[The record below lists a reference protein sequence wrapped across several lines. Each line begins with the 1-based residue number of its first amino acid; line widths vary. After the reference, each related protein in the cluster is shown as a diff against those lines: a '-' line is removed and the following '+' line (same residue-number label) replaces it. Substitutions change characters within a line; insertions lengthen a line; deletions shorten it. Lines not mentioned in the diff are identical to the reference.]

1 MVVGED
7 TLLVEREDSWDVEL
21 SIDNTVSKHFLHHF
35 LLTGFT
41 IGTSNEVALFDIRD
55 WLAFVIGAARLTL
68 GFSQVW
74 GTFLVNE
81 VTILTKET
89 VEEGPA
95 TITTLVHV
103 VALHEVL
110 GRECWNIYS
119 IFQLESG
126 FNDLSEGNSVA
137 RTAGSLVSDR
147 TCEVETI
154 NVSEVKGLWNF
165 CVGDVISSLIFLGIT
180 LYFIQ
185 YLLELRRFVTKDRF
199 WLFNLL
205 NFSFNRGVCSFG
217 LSGSVNLSSN
227 SLILAQLSK
236 L

>member
-1 MVVGED
+1 MVVGEN

-35 LLTGFT
+35 SLTGFT
-41 IGTSNEVALFDIRD
+41 IGTSNEVTFFDVRD
-55 WLAFVIGAARLTL
+55 WLAFVISAARLTL
-68 GFSQVW
+68 GSSQVW

-81 VTILTKET
+81 VTILSQET

-110 GRECWNIYS
+110 GRESWNILT

-147 TCEVETI
+147 TCEVESF
-154 NVSEVKGLWNF
+154 NASEVKGIWNF
-165 CVGDVISSLIFLGIT
+165 
-180 LYFIQ
+180 
-185 YLLELRRFVTKDRF
+185 
-199 WLFNLL
+199 
-205 NFSFNRGVCSFG
+205 
-217 LSGSVNLSSN
+217 
-227 SLILAQLSK
+227 
-236 L
+236 